1 MMEST
6 YHFEHEGLVIDYDGA
21 GEVATIRWRGVG
33 DSRDPLAALGPVI
46 GQLVS
51 ALRGRAVV
59 VDFRDLEYLSS
70 AMVSPLIHLV
80 KDLDAA
86 SVQTTLLFDTAVPW
100 QKANAHC
107 MRAIGR
113 TLTNVHVP

>member
-1 MMEST
+1 MTEST
-6 YHFEHEGLVIDYDGA
+6 HHFEHEGLVIDYDGG
-21 GEVATIRWRGVG
+21 GEVATIRWSGVG
-33 DSRDPLAALGPVI
+33 DSRDPSAALGPVL

-51 ALRGRAVV
+51 TLRGRSVV
-59 VDFRDLEYLSS
+59 VDFRGLEYLSS
-70 AMVSPLIHLV
+70 AMVSPLIHMV

-86 SVQTTLLFDTAVPW
+86 SVSTTLLFDTSVPW

-113 TLTNVHVP
+113 TLTNLHVP